1 MSKSLNEVKANFGT
15 LPVFLTA
22 ISTILGAVMFLRFGY
37 ATGSVGFM
45 GTLLIIFIGHLVTI
59 PTAMALAEIATNQ
72 KVEGGGEYFII
83 SRSFGVNIGAAI
95 GIALYLSQ
103 AISVA
108 FYVIAFGEA
117 FDAIKPWV
125 ESEFGYILYD
135 NRLFTIPAL
144 LLLISLMVT
153 KGADLGMKALYVVV
167 TILAVSLILFFMG
180 STPYNDVFDSSSLFK
195 SMDSENGFFYV
206 FAIIFPAF
214 TGMTAGV
221 GLSGD
226 LKDPKKSIPYGTL
239 TATITGMIIY
249 VFIAYKLFSSAS
261 PTDLVND
268 QLIMGKI
275 ALWGPIIPIG
285 LAAATISSA
294 LGSFMVA
301 PRTLQAIGGDQVFH
315 NKFVNFWISKGT
327 KKNNEPRN
335 ATIFTSVIALIF
347 VLMGDVNAV
356 AEIISMFFMVTYGS
370 LCLISFMQHFAADPS
385 YRPSFKS
392 KWYLSLIGAIM
403 CVYLMFKINTP
414 YAMAAIAL
422 MVVLYFYI
430 SIKSNTSKGMANIF
444 QGVIHQFNR
453 TLQVFLQKAEKD
465 KAEEDWRPA
474 VLCLS
479 KDSFERYSALE
490 MMKWISYRYGFGT
503 YIHFEKDN
511 FSKESK
517 LKAEKKLEKL
527 IKISSSSKSNVFLE
541 TLISPSNTAAIV
553 QAIQQPGISGQPNNM
568 MLFEYKK
575 GETEWLK
582 SIIDNYSVLKTAEYD
597 LCILATSDKGFGYK
611 KDIHVWISKDDYEN
625 ANLMILLSYIILGHR
640 DWKKGQIKIFAT
652 FPTESL
658 KQEKEHLIQLTSSG
672 RLPISANN
680 IRVIALDEGGS
691 KLDLI
696 NEYSQDADLT
706 VIGFQESKGNKSMDI
721 QFFDGYD
728 KIGNVLFVNTLTSK
742 FIK

>member
-1 MSKSLNEVKANFGT
+1 MNKTLVSAKANFGT

-22 ISTILGAVMFLRFGY
+22 ISTILGAVMFLRFGF
-37 ATGSVGFM
+37 AVGSVGFM
-45 GTLLIIFIGHLVTI
+45 GTLAIIIIGHLVTI

-95 GIALYLSQ
+95 GITLYLSQ

-108 FYVIAFGEA
+108 FYIIAFAES
-117 FDAIKPWV
+117 FEAIKHWDA
-125 ESEFGYILYD
+125 SEYGYELYD
-135 NRLFTIPAL
+135 NRLFSIPAL
-144 LLLISLMVT
+144 ILLIWLMVT

-167 TILAVSLILFFMG
+167 AILAVSLILFFFG
-180 STPYNDVFDSSSLFK
+180 TTPYADVFDSSQLFK
-195 SMDSENGFFYV
+195 GATTDKSFFYV

-226 LKDPKKSIPYGTL
+226 LRDPKKSIPFGTL
-239 TATITGMIIY
+239 SATIIGMVLYI
-249 VFIAYKLFSSAS
+249 FIALKLTSSAS
-261 PTDLVND
+261 PFDLVND

-301 PRTLQAIGGDQVFH
+301 PRTLQAIGGDQVFP
-315 NKFVNFWISKGT
+315 NKFVNSWIAKGT
-327 KKNNEPRN
+327 SKNNEPRN
-335 ATIFTSVIALIF
+335 ATILTSVIALIF
-347 VLMGDVNAV
+347 VFMGDVNAV
-356 AEIISMFFMVTYGS
+356 AEVISMFFMVTYGS

-392 KWYLSLIGAIM
+392 KWYLSLLGAVM
-403 CVYLMFKINTP
+403 CIFLMFKINTT
-414 YAMAAIAL
+414 YAFAAIAL

-430 SIKSNTSKGMANIF
+430 TLKSDNKKGMASIF
-444 QGVIHQFNR
+444 QGVIHQFSR
-453 TLQVFLQKAEKD
+453 TMQVFLQKTEKE
-465 KAEEDWRPA
+465 KTVEAWRPA

-479 KDSFERYSALE
+479 KDSFERYSSLDI
-490 MMKWISYRYGFGT
+490 MKWISYRYGFGT
-503 YIHFEKDN
+503 YIHFEKAY

-517 LKAEKKLEKL
+517 ENAELKLEKL
-527 IKISSSSKSNVFLE
+527 IKIASSSNNNVFLQ
-541 TLISPSNTAAIV
+541 TLISPSNTAAII

-575 GETEWLK
+575 GEREWL
-582 SIIDNYSVLKTAEYD
+582 SAVLDNFSVLKTAQYD

-611 KDIHVWISKDDYEN
+611 KDIHVWIRKEDYEN
-625 ANLMILLSYIILGHR
+625 ANLMILLSYIILGHP
-640 DWKKGQIKIFAT
+640 DWNKGEIKIFAT
-652 FPTESL
+652 FPKENIA
-658 KQEKEHLIQLTSSG
+658 QEEQNLIDLTSSG

-680 IRVIALDEGGS
+680 IRVLPFDENKS
-691 KLDLI
+691 RNDLI
-696 NEYSQDADLT
+696 NENSSDADLT
-706 VIGFQESKGNKSMDI
+706 LIGFQEQMFKTENVTE
-721 QFFDGYD
+721 FFEGYD
-728 KIGNVLFVNTLTSK
+728 KIGNILFVNTLTSK

>member
-1 MSKSLNEVKANFGT
+1 
-15 LPVFLTA
+15 
-22 ISTILGAVMFLRFGY
+22 
-37 ATGSVGFM
+37 
-45 GTLLIIFIGHLVTI
+45 
-59 PTAMALAEIATNQ
+59 
-72 KVEGGGEYFII
+72 
-83 SRSFGVNIGAAI
+83 
-95 GIALYLSQ
+95 
-103 AISVA
+103 
-108 FYVIAFGEA
+108 
-117 FDAIKPWV
+117 
-125 ESEFGYILYD
+125 
-135 NRLFTIPAL
+135 
-144 LLLISLMVT
+144 
-153 KGADLGMKALYVVV
+153 
-167 TILAVSLILFFMG
+167 
-180 STPYNDVFDSSSLFK
+180 
-195 SMDSENGFFYV
+195 
-206 FAIIFPAF
+206 
-214 TGMTAGV
+214 
-221 GLSGD
+221 
-226 LKDPKKSIPYGTL
+226 
-239 TATITGMIIY
+239 
-249 VFIAYKLFSSAS
+249 
-261 PTDLVND
+261 
-268 QLIMGKI
+268 
-275 ALWGPIIPIG
+275 
-285 LAAATISSA
+285 
-294 LGSFMVA
+294 
-301 PRTLQAIGGDQVFH
+301 
-315 NKFVNFWISKGT
+315 
-327 KKNNEPRN
+327 
-335 ATIFTSVIALIF
+335 
-347 VLMGDVNAV
+347 
-356 AEIISMFFMVTYGS
+356 
-370 LCLISFMQHFAADPS
+370 
-385 YRPSFKS
+385 
-392 KWYLSLIGAIM
+392 
-403 CVYLMFKINTP
+403 
-414 YAMAAIAL
+414 MAAIAL

-575 GETEWLK
+575 GEVEWLK

-611 KDIHVWISKDDYEN
+611 KDIHVWISEDDYEN

-640 DWKKGQIKIFAT
+640 DWKKGQIKIYAA
-652 FPTESL
+652 FPAESL
-658 KQEKEHLIQLTSSG
+658 KQEKENLIQLTSSG

-680 IRVIALDEGGS
+680 IRVIALEKGGS

-696 NEYSQDADLT
+696 NEYSHDADLT
-706 VIGFQESKGNKSMDI
+706 VIGFKDSSGNADTDFN
-721 QFFDGYD
+721 FFEGYN